1 MSQKFKDLF
10 YIKEGLTF
18 LNAGSFG
25 ACPKPILQKYQ
36 ELQIEFEQ
44 DPVQFYTVTGPAY
57 LNEARKYLG
66 NYLHAHEDNLVY
78 VTNPS
83 YAVNIVAKSFPL
95 QKDDEVLA
103 TSLEYGACDRTWQYY
118 CSKKGAK
125 YIQQPI
131 SLPLISKEFFIEEF
145 VNGITSKTKLIFISH
160 ITSSTALKLPVEEIC
175 LIAKEK
181 NIPVFIDGAHA
192 PGQIPLNL
200 ATLGATMYT
209 GACHKWMLTP
219 KGSAFLYVAPEW
231 QNILDPLV
239 ISWGYKSDTPSH
251 SQFIDY
257 HQMQGTRDFSAF
269 LTTPFSIDFLK
280 THHWDVVSAQCRK
293 VVQENAPRFL
303 SLMNQQALAPIH
315 DDFILQLFSIPIKT
329 DDPMALHDLLY
340 TDYKIQVPVST
351 LNNQHFIRYSIQ
363 AFNTQEDVDALFE
376 AMKDLKDKKMIR

>member
-1 MSQKFKDLF
+1 MQKEFKDLF

-25 ACPKPILQKYQ
+25 ACPKPILKKYQ

-57 LNEARKYLG
+57 LNESRKVLGKYL
-66 NYLHAHEDNLVY
+66 NTQEDNLVY

-103 TSLEYGACDRTWQYY
+103 TSLEYGACDRTWKYY
-118 CSKKGAK
+118 CLQKGAH

-131 SLPLISKEFFIEEF
+131 TLPIASKEDFISDF
-145 VNGITSKTKLIFISH
+145 VKGISTRTKLIFISH

-175 LIAKEK
+175 KIANEK
-181 NIPVFIDGAHA
+181 GIPVFIDGAHA
-192 PGQIPLNL
+192 PGQTALNL
-200 ATLGATMYT
+200 DTLGASFYT

-219 KGSAFLYVAPEW
+219 KGSAFLFAVPEW
-231 QNILDPLV
+231 QNILDPLT
-239 ISWGYKSDTPSH
+239 ISWGYHSDTPSH

-269 LTTPFSIDFLK
+269 LTVPFAIDFLNQYQWE
-280 THHWDVVSAQCRK
+280 TISAGCRQL
-293 VVQENAPRFL
+293 VQQNAPRFL
-303 SLMNQQALAPIH
+303 ELMDRQALAPLN
-315 DDFILQLFSIPIKT
+315 DDFILQLFSIPIVT
-329 DDPMALHDLLY
+329 DDAMALHDLF
-340 TDYKIQVPVST
+340 YKQYQIQIPIST
-351 LNNQHFIRYSIQ
+351 LGNQHFIRYSIQ
-363 AFNTQEDVDALFE
+363 AFNTQNDLDRLYE
-376 AMKDLKDKKMIR
+376 AMVELKEKKVIR

>member
-1 MSQKFKDLF
+1 MYNEFKNLF
-10 YIKEGLTF
+10 YIKEGLHF

-25 ACPKPILQKYQ
+25 VCPKPILQKYQ
-36 ELQIEFEQ
+36 DFQIEFEQ

-57 LNEARKYLG
+57 LNEARKYLAT
-66 NYLHAHEDNLVY
+66 YLHAHEDNLVY

-83 YAVNIVAKSFPL
+83 YAVNIIAKNFPL

-131 SLPLISKEFFIEEF
+131 SLPIISKEFFVEEF
-145 VNGITSKTKLIFISH
+145 IKGITSKTKLIFISH
-160 ITSSTALKLPVEEIC
+160 ITSSTALKLPVEAIC

-200 ATLGATMYT
+200 ATLGAALYT

-219 KGSAFLYVAPEW
+219 KGSAFLYVAPKW
-231 QNILDPLV
+231 QNILDPLI

-269 LTTPFSIDFLK
+269 LTTPFSIDFLA
-280 THHWDVVSAQCRK
+280 THHWDAVSAQCK
-293 VVQENAPRFL
+293 KLVQKNAPKFL
-303 SLMNQQALAPIH
+303 SLMNKQALAPIH
-315 DDFILQLFSIPIKT
+315 DDFILQLFSIPVET
-329 DDPMALHDLLY
+329 NNPMELHDILY
-340 TDYKIQVPVST
+340 SKYNIQVPVST
-351 LNNQHFIRYSIQ
+351 LGNRHFIRYSIQ
-363 AFNTQEDVDALFE
+363 AFNTQEDLDALYE
-376 AMKDLKDKKMIR
+376 AMKDLKNKKMIR